1 MSTSMRR
8 TPDRAVQQP
17 TKPRSAWK
25 VALVLAVLAAI
36 TVWCAIGVGVDF
48 GAIARNWNNASATM
62 LQLTQ
67 PDYSFFPKTLTALGE
82 TVEMAVIATAVSAII
97 SLPLSF
103 LASRAT
109 NPHGPLLAGTRLVIN
124 VVRAVPDILYA
135 AILVSIVGTG
145 AISGVIALI
154 LFDIGIIVK
163 LVSESLDGLDRGP
176 QEAALAA
183 GGTWVQADRAA
194 ILPLAMPAFVS
205 QTLYTFELNIRA
217 STVIGLVGAGGL
229 GVLIDNVRTFY
240 LYHYLSLIILEILIL
255 VIVIEFVSSTLRN
268 RLAR

>member
-1 MSTSMRR
+1 MRR
-8 TPDRAVQQP
+8 TPDPIDERPA
-17 TKPRSAWK
+17 KPRSAWK
-25 VALVLAVLAAI
+25 AAVALVVLAAI

-48 GAIARNWNNASATM
+48 GAIARNWSNASGIL

-67 PDYSFFPKTLTALGE
+67 PDYSFFPQTLEALGE
-82 TVEMAVIATAVSAII
+82 TVEMAIIATAVSAVI

-109 NPHGPLLAGTRLVIN
+109 NPSGPFLAATRLVIN

-135 AILVSIVGTG
+135 AILVSVVGTG
-145 AISGVIALI
+145 AISGVIALV

-163 LVSESLDGLDRGP
+163 LVSESIDGLDLGP
-176 QEAALAA
+176 QEASLAA
-183 GGTWVQADRAA
+183 GGTWVQANRAA
-194 ILPLAMPAFVS
+194 VLPLAMPAFVS

-240 LYHYLSLIILEILIL
+240 QYHYLSLVILEILIL
-255 VIVIEFVSSTLRN
+255 VVVIEFASSTLRN